1 MRIIKIFLFLI
12 LMAGAVGVFGQ
23 EYELDTIY
31 RAENVDTLP
40 VSRFDRRS
48 LDILVRNYAFIPN
61 KAQNKG
67 IEGTVIVSFVV
78 YKNGGSASDIKVIQS
93 PDTLGILD
101 SAAISIVKG
110 FYLYPA
116 IKDGKPVSVR
126 IEMPIEYHLR
136 KDVYEQY
143 YEDYQSHSRHN
154 HYFYM
159 PYDAVFA
166 GRFYVSVHYG
176 AISLLN
182 QDFHIIKTGF
192 LNHSKDIYY
201 GFVDISGGKLF
212 RSYRRVGFSAGMGWR
227 SMCYSFDENEVFSL
241 KTSGTEVYGD
251 YSAPLTES
259 FKKHHLWIET
269 LTLPLGMNF
278 RFNLREKNRLYPCE
292 VSIYATGTMRIHSRE
307 KQVYK
312 IDGAKNKSIFVDDFS
327 LRRFGCDLSFEFL
340 FDYGG
345 FRYTVSPMTLFGDG
359 ITPKVYYHAITYSY
373 KIGILR

>member
-1 MRIIKIFLFLI
+1 
-12 LMAGAVGVFGQ
+12 MACAVSVFGQ

-48 LDILVRNYAFIPN
+48 LDILVHNYAFIPN

-101 SAAISIVKG
+101 SAAIGVVKML
-110 FYLYPA
+110 FDLKPA

-136 KDVYEQY
+136 KDVYEEN
-143 YEDYQSHSRHN
+143 YEEYQSYSVQHRKYYYTPSN
-154 HYFYM
+154 
-159 PYDAVFA
+159 ASFA

-192 LNHSKDIYY
+192 LNHSKDI
-201 GFVDISGGKLF
+201 
-212 RSYRRVGFSAGMGWR
+212 
-227 SMCYSFDENEVFSL
+227 
-241 KTSGTEVYGD
+241 
-251 YSAPLTES
+251 
-259 FKKHHLWIET
+259 
-269 LTLPLGMNF
+269 
-278 RFNLREKNRLYPCE
+278 
-292 VSIYATGTMRIHSRE
+292 
-307 KQVYK
+307 
-312 IDGAKNKSIFVDDFS
+312 
-327 LRRFGCDLSFEFL
+327 
-340 FDYGG
+340 
-345 FRYTVSPMTLFGDG
+345 
-359 ITPKVYYHAITYSY
+359 
-373 KIGILR
+373 

>member
-1 MRIIKIFLFLI
+1 MFLI

-136 KDVYEQY
+136 KDVYEMSAY
-143 YEDYQSHSRHN
+143 T
-154 HYFYM
+154 M
-159 PYDAVFA
+159 
-166 GRFYVSVHYG
+166 GRSV
-176 AISLLN
+176 
-182 QDFHIIKTGF
+182 
-192 LNHSKDIYY
+192 
-201 GFVDISGGKLF
+201 
-212 RSYRRVGFSAGMGWR
+212 
-227 SMCYSFDENEVFSL
+227 C
-241 KTSGTEVYGD
+241 
-251 YSAPLTES
+251 
-259 FKKHHLWIET
+259 
-269 LTLPLGMNF
+269 
-278 RFNLREKNRLYPCE
+278 
-292 VSIYATGTMRIHSRE
+292 
-307 KQVYK
+307 
-312 IDGAKNKSIFVDDFS
+312 
-327 LRRFGCDLSFEFL
+327 
-340 FDYGG
+340 
-345 FRYTVSPMTLFGDG
+345 
-359 ITPKVYYHAITYSY
+359 
-373 KIGILR
+373 

>member
-1 MRIIKIFLFLI
+1 MFLI
-12 LMAGAVGVFGQ
+12 LMTGAVGVFGQ
-23 EYELDTIY
+23 EYELDTIF

-136 KDVYEQY
+136 KDVYEEN
-143 YEDYQSHSRHN
+143 YEEYQSYSVQHRKNYYTPSN
-154 HYFYM
+154 
-159 PYDAVFA
+159 ASFA

-176 AISLLN
+176 GISLLN

-251 YSAPLTES
+251 YSAPATES

-312 IDGAKNKSIFVDDFS
+312 IDGAKVKSIFVDDFS
-327 LRRFGCDLSFEFL
+327 LRRFGCDLSFEFI

-345 FRYTVSPMTLFGDG
+345 FRYTISPMTLFGDG

-373 KIGILR
+373 KIGIR

>member
-1 MRIIKIFLFLI
+1 MFLI

-61 KAQNKG
+61 KAQKKG

-116 IKDGKPVSVR
+116 IKDGKPVNVR

-136 KDVYEQY
+136 KDVYEEN
-143 YEDYQSHSRHN
+143 YEEYQSYSVQHRKYYYTPSN
-154 HYFYM
+154 
-159 PYDAVFA
+159 ASFA

-176 AISLLN
+176 AISLLIVKI
-182 QDFHIIKTGF
+182 FTM
-192 LNHSKDIYY
+192 
-201 GFVDISGGKLF
+201 V
-212 RSYRRVGFSAGMGWR
+212 
-227 SMCYSFDENEVFSL
+227 
-241 KTSGTEVYGD
+241 
-251 YSAPLTES
+251 
-259 FKKHHLWIET
+259 LWIFPVVNFSGATEGLDFRQVWDGVRCVIV
-269 LTLPLGMNF
+269 LT
-278 RFNLREKNRLYPCE
+278 R
-292 VSIYATGTMRIHSRE
+292 MRCS
-307 KQVYK
+307 V
-312 IDGAKNKSIFVDDFS
+312 
-327 LRRFGCDLSFEFL
+327 
-340 FDYGG
+340 
-345 FRYTVSPMTLFGDG
+345 
-359 ITPKVYYHAITYSY
+359 
-373 KIGILR
+373 

>member
-1 MRIIKIFLFLI
+1 MFLI

-23 EYELDTIY
+23 EYELDTIF

-40 VSRFDRRS
+40 VSRFNDGMS
-48 LDILVRNYAFIPN
+48 LDILVRNYAIIPA
-61 KAQNKG
+61 KAQKKG

-101 SAAISIVKG
+101 SAAIGVVKML
-110 FYLYPA
+110 FDLKPA

-136 KDVYEQY
+136 KDVYEEN
-143 YEDYQSHSRHN
+143 YEEYQSYSVQHRKYYTPSN
-154 HYFYM
+154 
-159 PYDAVFA
+159 AAFA

-182 QDFHIIKTGF
+182 QDFHIIKTEF
-192 LNHSKDIYY
+192 LNHSKDLYY
-201 GFVDISGGKLF
+201 GFADISGGKLF

-278 RFNLREKNRLYPCE
+278 RFNLREQNRLYPCE

-312 IDGAKNKSIFVDDFS
+312 IDGAKVKSIFVDDFS
-327 LRRFGCDLSFEFL
+327 LRRFGCDLSFEFI

-345 FRYTVSPMTLFGDG
+345 FRYTISPMTLFGDG

-373 KIGILR
+373 KIGIRKT